1 MKKDEKM
8 ADFGCGER
16 PMTRDHGADG
26 ADMDGI
32 FGEGCLSDGAVTVGC
47 GGRRVRCL
55 TVIGQIE
62 GHYALG
68 GGQKSTQY
76 EHLIPA
82 LVSAEEDGDVS
93 GLLVILNTVGGDV
106 EAGLAIAELIASMKK
121 PTCSLVLGGGH
132 SIGVPLAVSA
142 DRSFIVPT
150 ATMTLHPV
158 RMNGLVIGVPQTYAY
173 FSRMQD
179 RIVSFVTSHSR
190 CDADTLM
197 RLIMSTDSIA
207 ADMGTVI
214 DGREAVAHGIID
226 AIGGLSDALQ
236 YLREACGEG

>member
-1 MKKDEKM
+1 MKKDEKK
-8 ADFGCGER
+8 AAELSDDPVETVEKEQQR
-16 PMTRDHGADG
+16 PVPDAQAAMY
-26 ADMDGI
+26 
-32 FGEGCLSDGAVTVGC
+32 DGAVTVGY
-47 GGRRVRCL
+47 GKSRIHCL
-55 TVIGQIE
+55 TIIGQIE
-62 GHYALG
+62 GHFQLG

-76 EHLIPA
+76 EHLIPD
-82 LVSAEEDGDVS
+82 LVLAEEDDSVE

-106 EAGLAIAELIASMKK
+106 EAGLALAELIASMKK

-173 FSRMQD
+173 FSKMQE
-179 RIVSFVTSHSR
+179 RIVTFVTSHSR
-190 CDADTLM
+190 CDADTLH

-207 ADMGTVI
+207 SDMGTI
-214 DGREAVAHGIID
+214 INGREAVEYGIID
-226 AIGGLSDALQ
+226 ALGGLSDAMTF
-236 YLREACGEG
+236 LREQSKQSKS